1 MRSKLEEF
9 TLTSVVGYFYEM
21 DRNKNYYNYIFSN
34 NERHTMTPLE
44 AHNYARKLM
53 IDIWQ
58 GPGYVKAQRVKEFD
72 GFGWHDS
79 LRMNFRGPAHYR
91 QYLKENNMH
100 EVDIGDRPCEGK
112 YEPPVWNEDLIRK
125 AINEYKI
132 PIGSVMAEA
141 LLSGELDFPEE

>member
-1 MRSKLEEF
+1 
-9 TLTSVVGYFYEM
+9 M
-21 DRNKNYYNYIFSN
+21 DRNKNFYNYIFSN
-34 NERHTMTPLE
+34 NERHTMTPVE
-44 AHNYARKLM
+44 AHNYANKLK

-58 GPGYVKAQRVKEFD
+58 GPGYLQAKREKAFD

-100 EVDIGDRPCEGK
+100 EAGVGDNIQGK
-112 YEPPVWNEDLIRK
+112 DFEPPVWNEELIRK
-125 AINEYKI
+125 AINEYHI